1 MRCGFSALGGT
12 ALAAMC
18 CSIVAKADQHT
29 TPSPSGTESPPSLP
43 GVTIEQARDSLEQR
57 VDSFV
62 RAITRKPG
70 SSDDESIVRW
80 NTPICLLVAGLTTK
94 DVQIVSARLSQ
105 ISAYAGA
112 PLAQA
117 PCQPNFII
125 VATSEPDRVVNAW
138 YARDSRLFGDATPA
152 LIRQFLEGS
161 QSRPVRVWYNIDMG
175 RKSGMRNG
183 HFIPSNTRAES
194 SAFVG
199 NTVFD
204 FFSIFAIIDTNRT
217 QHNTPDQLAAY
228 VAMTGLTDV
237 DLDANL
243 GSAPSI
249 LRLFAPSTENPPSG
263 LSSWD
268 AAFLKA
274 LYHSN
279 QSSRTQR
286 FEIAARVAHD
296 ISR

>member
-1 MRCGFSALGGT
+1 LKCFSGRRFERSIRCAFLVLGG
-12 ALAAMC
+12 ALCFAN
-18 CSIVAKADQHT
+18 VAIADQH
-29 TPSPSGTESPPSLP
+29 E
-43 GVTIEQARDSLEQR
+43 VTAEEERAALKHQ
-57 VDSFV
+57 VDAFV
-62 RAITRKPG
+62 RAITRSPG
-70 SSDDESIVRW
+70 LSDDDPIVRW
-80 NTPICLLVAGLTTK
+80 NTPICLLVAGLTAE
-94 DVQIVSARLSQ
+94 DVKIASAKISQ
-105 ISAYAGA
+105 ISSSAGA
-112 PLAQA
+112 PLART

-125 VATSEPDRVVNAW
+125 VATSQPDLVLNAW
-138 YARDSRLFGDATPA
+138 YARDKRLFGDASPA

-194 SAFVG
+194 SAFVT

-217 QHNTPDQLAAY
+217 EHTTLDQITAY
-228 VAMTGLTDV
+228 VAMAGLTNV
-237 DLDANL
+237 DLDAEL

-249 LRLFAPSTENPPSG
+249 LQLFARSEDPPPG

-274 LYHSN
+274 LYQSN
-279 QSSRTQR
+279 QTSRTQR
-286 FEIAARVAHD
+286 TDIAERVARD
-296 ISR
+296 ISH